1 MTDNQRIPGTVQHTQ
16 TTTSHT
22 QGTALCIQGTN
33 RYIQGTMNHQN
44 GRFAIVFTHWNA
56 FVVDALVKG
65 AENALLSQAV
75 PDHQITA
82 VRCPGAFEL
91 PLTAQKL
98 AKTGRFDAII
108 ALGAVI
114 RGETAHFEYISQ
126 AATQGLARV
135 QLDTGIPVAF
145 GLLTVD
151 SLEQAMDRAG
161 AKAGNKGEE
170 AALAAYEMVSLLQK
184 LEA

>member
-1 MTDNQRIPGTVQHTQ
+1 MADNQQ
-16 TTTSHT
+16 T
-22 QGTALCIQGTN
+22 QGTIQQTQGTIQQIQGTIQQ
-33 RYIQGTMNHQN
+33 IQGTMNHQG
-44 GRFAIVFTHWNA
+44 GRFALVFTHWNA
-56 FVVDALVKG
+56 YVVDSLVKG
-65 AENALLSQAV
+65 AENALLSQGV
-75 PDHQITA
+75 PDHHITA

-91 PLTAQKL
+91 PLTAKKL

-126 AATQGLARV
+126 AATQGLSRV
-135 QLDTGIPVAF
+135 QLDTEIPVAF

-151 SLEQAMDRAG
+151 SLEQAMERAG

-170 AALAAYEMVSLLQK
+170 AALTAYEMVSLLQK